1 MDDHIEGYAGGRRGR
16 LETRVWLRMLACGNI
31 IQNELSNHLRAEF
44 GTTLARFDVLAE
56 IARPPLEP
64 TMSELSKR
72 LLVTKGNITDL
83 VVRLEKDGLVERR
96 RDDSDGRVQHVYLT
110 AAGQDLLDA
119 MLAAHNRWLKEML
132 ADLDAGKVSSLY
144 QLLGDLRQALHSG
157 GETEDEVAAA
167 AQ

>member
-1 MDDHIEGYAGGRRGR
+1 MGRAGRH
-16 LETRVWLRMLACGNI
+16 ETDGASALAVWLRLLSCSNTASRNLRLNLKNAFDVTLPRFDLMAQVAREPLGPSLG
-31 IQNELSNHLRAEF
+31 ELSR
-44 GTTLARFDVLAE
+44 
-56 IARPPLEP
+56 
-64 TMSELSKR
+64 R

-157 GETEDEVAAA
+157 VETEDEVAAA